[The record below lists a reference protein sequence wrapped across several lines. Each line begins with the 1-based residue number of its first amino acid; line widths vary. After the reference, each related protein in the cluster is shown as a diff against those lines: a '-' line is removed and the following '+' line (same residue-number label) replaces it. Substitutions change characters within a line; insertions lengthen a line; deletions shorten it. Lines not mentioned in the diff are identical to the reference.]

1 MLWRLDSEEA
11 EQVGRC
17 WNTTVKDVWGLDRAT
32 HTYIV
37 RWLSSPHSSLRED
50 LLARWVKYHQSCLS
64 SPSPEV
70 SIVARIAAGDLRTT
84 TGANN
89 RLITELGLDPRTA
102 SPAEVRLKYRESQ
115 PKETEE
121 QMAKLGLLLEL
132 LELLER
138 RGEVYSRGEEQDREV
153 NDLITFLCTK

>member
-1 MLWRLDSEEA
+1 M
-11 EQVGRC
+11 
-17 WNTTVKDVWGLDRAT
+17 
-32 HTYIV
+32 
-37 RWLSSPHSSLRED
+37 
-50 LLARWVKYHQSCLS
+50 KYHQSCLS

-70 SIVARIAAGDLRTT
+70 CIVARIAAGNLRTT

-115 PKETEE
+115 PEETEE

-132 LELLER
+132 LER
-138 RGEVYSRGEEQDREV
+138 RGLEYSRGEEQDRGEV
-153 NDLITFLCTK
+153 NDLINFLCTQ